1 MLKEMKKGNSSGKQ
15 ESAQGDEERTTLVGN
30 RRMLKEM
37 KKGQFEWETGECSR
51 R

>member
-1 MLKEMKKGNSSGKQ
+1 M
-15 ESAQGDEERTTLVGN
+15 GN

-37 KKGQFEWETGECSR
+37 KKGNLSGKQENAQGDEERKLEWETGERSR